1 MILEASFQKCPKND
15 DRLLQML
22 DRAMRRFRVYKIHK
36 PRVASLAEFT
46 LSASLPMVLTSL
58 LTSVAPSDLQ
68 DLLTS
73 LLSPH
78 HLYADLLAD
87 YPTFLLHSLPLEHF
101 DVPFLLRYLLPHPA
115 SLLGAT
121 LPHNSTT
128 TYDDVWLAV
137 CRALLSEA
145 D

>member
-1 MILEASFQKCPKND
+1 MILAASFQKCPKDD
-15 DRLLQML
+15 DRLRQML
-22 DRAMRRFRVYKIHK
+22 DRAMRRFRVYMIHK

-73 LLSPH
+73 LLSAD
-78 HLYADLLAD
+78 HLHADLLPD
-87 YPTFLLHSLPLEHF
+87 YPTFLLHSVPLEHL

-115 SLLGAT
+115 SLLGAS
-121 LPHNSTT
+121 LACS
-128 TYDDVWLAV
+128 TYDYVWLAV
-137 CRALLSEA
+137 CHSLISEA